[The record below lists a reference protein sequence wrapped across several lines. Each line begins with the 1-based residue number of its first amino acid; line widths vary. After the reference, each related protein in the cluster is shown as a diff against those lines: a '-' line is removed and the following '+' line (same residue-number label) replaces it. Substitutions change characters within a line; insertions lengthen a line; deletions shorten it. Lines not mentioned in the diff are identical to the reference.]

1 MKQHCQNINLMCEW
15 IHLASRINTST
26 TTQATASDIAE
37 RYSIDVEQL
46 MPMLKPCINL
56 EVELATTIDKTMHD
70 FDFFFSALHNEKQ
83 TLAQLLIPIFLD
95 PKLHKDIDS
104 ITLEQWLNAF
114 VNAVATIMDEDDA
127 ELFKTNHK
135 ITDFN
140 RLTQVIMHSDLE
152 ESVKYRMIV
161 ATSQPTW
168 CIKRLKEM
176 YQVHESTW
184 VDQEERMNALVF
196 STLNPYFDEYDSIYE
211 LIEEKISIKGVPIFD
226 DINIIPSIFNFN
238 TLMILNRNP
247 FVFDLK
253 EPLLHIGFLIFDL
266 TQTLKQLSLNNE
278 RFQIVL
284 KTLADKSKFEILKLC
299 QEKTLYGQQVASL
312 LKITTATASYHLNAL
327 VSLGYLTM
335 NVEANRIYYETQSEK
350 IANDLEH
357 IKSIFS
363 PKGL

>member
-15 IHLASRINTST
+15 IHLASRVTTST
-26 TTQATASDIAE
+26 TTQATAIDIAE

-46 MPMLKPCINL
+46 MPMLKPCIDL
-56 EVELATTIDKTMHD
+56 EIKLSPTIDNSMQD
-70 FDFFFSALHNEKQ
+70 FDFFFNAIHNEKQ

-95 PKLHKDIDS
+95 PLLHENIDT
-104 ITLEQWLNAF
+104 ITHEQWLNAF
-114 VNAVATIMDEDDA
+114 VNATSTLMDEDDA
-127 ELFKTNHK
+127 QLFKTSHK

-152 ESVKYRMIV
+152 ETVKYRMIV
-161 ATSQPTW
+161 ATSQPAW

-176 YQVHESTW
+176 YQVHESKW
-184 VDQEERMNALVF
+184 VAQEERMNSLVF

-211 LIEEKISIKGVPIFD
+211 LIEEKINIKGVPLFE

-266 TQTLKQLSLNNE
+266 TQALKQLSLNNE

-327 VSLGYLTM
+327 VNLGYLTM
-335 NVEANRIYYETQSEK
+335 NVDANRIYYETQSEK
-350 IANDLEH
+350 ITSDLEH
-357 IKSIFS
+357 IKSIFI